1 MNAITRNSLLV
12 AGILGSFAL
21 AACKSDDAM
30 DSTGAM
36 PAPAPAQQSM
46 PPPAS
51 STTMPAPTNPTDST
65 PPPVST
71 PPTPPNPP
79 SNP

>member
-1 MNAITRNSLLV
+1 MNAITRHSLLV
-12 AGILGSFAL
+12 AGIAASLAV
-21 AACKSDDAM
+21 AACKSDGTKDT
-30 DSTGAM
+30 TGPEPAS
-36 PAPAPAQQSM
+36 APAESV

-51 STTMPAPTNPTDST
+51 STTMPMPTNPTDST

-71 PPTPPNPP
+71 PPAPTNPP